1 MAIFKEKH
9 LKEICKDILI
19 SQEQRK
25 IAFLWLEKLNQNNHD
40 TITFLQNFTSLILN
54 NILQLNISS
63 SFENFT
69 SSKYYH
75 GTLKYPLDVELL
87 VENAFFS
94 ENTPSYSAQSPSQ
107 IKTKLTNN
115 LWNTLKISAC
125 QFGIA
130 TDGRFF
136 LLMVYGFGK
145 YKTQFLDFTDIVH
158 DEDNFK
164 IFIGIF
170 TLTTQ
175 SGKKRMQVLLNKAI
189 LEEQKKQR
197 KFYHLIHETRIMLK
211 DEFAKTCEIPKE
223 NVSRLANTFLN
234 RILLFFF
241 MDNYENVNKTRSSAD
256 LQHLISKKWKQSQ
269 NSTLFFQSL
278 LKMFKLQ
285 DKQHTFLKNNREFSI
300 LKISYSLPKSIKVFD
315 NNPLIQKLV
324 SISLY
329 FYQEKI
335 TLHQLGTLFEQSFE
349 IFTTNIKKNNQ
360 FRKDSGSFYTPE
372 YVTDFLTRKTIVP
385 YLSKKNTETIEQLI
399 AEHENDIETLQNKI
413 DSIKILD
420 NACGAGAFLIKA
432 TEILAIIEE
441 QIEKFKKSP
450 KKEQRKQNY
459 DQINTDLEYNQLSP
473 YCFYELKN
481 FSHLNK
487 SNIYSNNIFGVDL
500 NQKAIEFAKL
510 SIFLDLKMTRGC
522 NSDWNNNLKS
532 GNSLFDQ
539 DEGFIK
545 SSFDW
550 EQNFPSIVESGGFD
564 VIIGNPPYIDI
575 KKLSSEESQYI
586 FQKYSTSHN
595 RMNLYSTFIERGLQL
610 LKSTGYFGYI
620 IPNSI
625 LYNSSYKLI
634 RSKLLDSTEICKIIK
649 MPDNVF
655 ADARVETILLIFNK
669 SHKKDTECEVV
680 IFPREIPLNHI
691 APSFAKKHF
700 FMNTERWSHN
710 KLDTNKKSKEK
721 STSHQDTAPFLLID
735 NLTQTLLEKIERN
748 SPLLGISSTNYDAIC
763 EISLGI
769 TPYDKYCGHTKEQ
782 IQKKVFHSPTKIN
795 DEYKPLIKGGD
806 IVPYGVFWSGDQF
819 IRYGPWLGAKREERF
834 FKSKHLVIRQILSG
848 NPPHI
853 LTGLVENQALYNT
866 QVAFNLILKS
876 QKHFQYEYLLGLL
889 NSDLLTFYHKNK
901 FLDTTKILFQKI
913 LIQNAKKLPIRMTS
927 KVFQDNLIHVSKELI
942 KWTQKIYELK
952 LEYWTSMQSRILL
965 KRITPKMLKFPS
977 ITIETLLKEVEKNA
991 IKSLS
996 IQQEQLLIQ
1005 DLNNFGIQFNLYYD
1019 KICQLRKQ
1027 SNGIVYE
1034 IYGLTKKEI
1043 NLIEE
1048 DLSVI

>member
-25 IAFLWLEKLNQNNHD
+25 IAFLWLEKLNQNNRD

-315 NNPLIQKLV
+315 NNPLI
-324 SISLY
+324 
-329 FYQEKI
+329 
-335 TLHQLGTLFEQSFE
+335 
-349 IFTTNIKKNNQ
+349 
-360 FRKDSGSFYTPE
+360 
-372 YVTDFLTRKTIVP
+372 
-385 YLSKKNTETIEQLI
+385 
-399 AEHENDIETLQNKI
+399 
-413 DSIKILD
+413 
-420 NACGAGAFLIKA
+420 
-432 TEILAIIEE
+432 
-441 QIEKFKKSP
+441 
-450 KKEQRKQNY
+450 
-459 DQINTDLEYNQLSP
+459 
-473 YCFYELKN
+473 
-481 FSHLNK
+481 
-487 SNIYSNNIFGVDL
+487 
-500 NQKAIEFAKL
+500 
-510 SIFLDLKMTRGC
+510 
-522 NSDWNNNLKS
+522 
-532 GNSLFDQ
+532 
-539 DEGFIK
+539 
-545 SSFDW
+545 
-550 EQNFPSIVESGGFD
+550 
-564 VIIGNPPYIDI
+564 
-575 KKLSSEESQYI
+575 
-586 FQKYSTSHN
+586 
-595 RMNLYSTFIERGLQL
+595 
-610 LKSTGYFGYI
+610 
-620 IPNSI
+620 
-625 LYNSSYKLI
+625 
-634 RSKLLDSTEICKIIK
+634 
-649 MPDNVF
+649 
-655 ADARVETILLIFNK
+655 
-669 SHKKDTECEVV
+669 
-680 IFPREIPLNHI
+680 
-691 APSFAKKHF
+691 
-700 FMNTERWSHN
+700 
-710 KLDTNKKSKEK
+710 
-721 STSHQDTAPFLLID
+721 
-735 NLTQTLLEKIERN
+735 
-748 SPLLGISSTNYDAIC
+748 
-763 EISLGI
+763 
-769 TPYDKYCGHTKEQ
+769 
-782 IQKKVFHSPTKIN
+782 
-795 DEYKPLIKGGD
+795 
-806 IVPYGVFWSGDQF
+806 
-819 IRYGPWLGAKREERF
+819 
-834 FKSKHLVIRQILSG
+834 
-848 NPPHI
+848 
-853 LTGLVENQALYNT
+853 
-866 QVAFNLILKS
+866 
-876 QKHFQYEYLLGLL
+876 
-889 NSDLLTFYHKNK
+889 
-901 FLDTTKILFQKI
+901 
-913 LIQNAKKLPIRMTS
+913 
-927 KVFQDNLIHVSKELI
+927 
-942 KWTQKIYELK
+942 
-952 LEYWTSMQSRILL
+952 
-965 KRITPKMLKFPS
+965 
-977 ITIETLLKEVEKNA
+977 
-991 IKSLS
+991 
-996 IQQEQLLIQ
+996 
-1005 DLNNFGIQFNLYYD
+1005 
-1019 KICQLRKQ
+1019 
-1027 SNGIVYE
+1027 
-1034 IYGLTKKEI
+1034 
-1043 NLIEE
+1043 
-1048 DLSVI
+1048 